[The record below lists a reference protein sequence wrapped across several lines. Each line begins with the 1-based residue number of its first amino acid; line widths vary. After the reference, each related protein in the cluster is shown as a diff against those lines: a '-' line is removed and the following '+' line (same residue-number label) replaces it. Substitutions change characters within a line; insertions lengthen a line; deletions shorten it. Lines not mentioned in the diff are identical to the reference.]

1 LAGNGA
7 KWGGVPLSE
16 DYQRV
21 LDSDPDRQLNIGTQD
36 SHSQAPTENGEEKMN
51 VDMQRVKERVVGAD
65 LEHTTSPT
73 ALTFN
78 THTTSTAADSESGQS
93 QVSRDRGLSD
103 VPSNASSST
112 TAATTPHG
120 SKFQEVA
127 SASTS
132 RSRRV
137 SEGNGHK
144 TTIMD
149 KIRGEAKVISGK
161 LGKNEEKVE
170 EGRRLMGKV

>member
-1 LAGNGA
+1 M
-7 KWGGVPLSE
+7 
-16 DYQRV
+16 

-78 THTTSTAADSESGQS
+78 THTTSTAADSESGH
-93 QVSRDRGLSD
+93 SRDRDLGD
-103 VPSNASSST
+103 VPSNTSSST
-112 TAATTPHG
+112 AAATTPRG